1 MFLNNYIMF
10 FFLNAMIKNIKLINL
25 MGLRCPLP
33 VLKIAKKIKE
43 IKKGD
48 IIKVKVDDPK
58 AENDINELK
67 KQIKIKIIKKIKNLY
82 LKLKKILFINFL
94 FIGS

>member
-1 MFLNNYIMF
+1 
-10 FFLNAMIKNIKLINL
+10 

-43 IKKGD
+43 INKGD

-58 AENDINELK
+58 AEKDINELN
-67 KQIKIKIIKKIKNLY
+67 KQIKIKIKKKIRHNDFM
-82 LKLKKILFINFL
+82 LFEIEK
-94 FIGS
+94 S

>member
-1 MFLNNYIMF
+1 
-10 FFLNAMIKNIKLINL
+10 MIKKTKLIDL

-43 IKKGD
+43 VRKGD

-58 AENDINELK
+58 AENDINELN
-67 KQIKIKIIKKIKNLY
+67 KQIKITIIKKIKHNDFMFFEIE
-82 LKLKKILFINFL
+82 KN
-94 FIGS
+94 

>member
-1 MFLNNYIMF
+1 
-10 FFLNAMIKNIKLINL
+10 MIKKTKLINL

-43 IKKGD
+43 IKTGD

-58 AENDINELK
+58 AEKDIGELN
-67 KQIKIKIIKKIKNLY
+67 KQIKIKIIKKIKHNDFMLFEI
-82 LKLKKILFINFL
+82 KKN
-94 FIGS
+94 

>member
-1 MFLNNYIMF
+1 
-10 FFLNAMIKNIKLINL
+10 MIKKTKLINL

-43 IKKGD
+43 INKGD

-58 AENDINELK
+58 AENDINELN
-67 KQIKIKIIKKIKNLY
+67 KQIKIKIKKKLNIMISCY
-82 LKLKKILFINFL
+82 LK
-94 FIGS
+94 

>member
-1 MFLNNYIMF
+1 MLSNVFDKYIIF
-10 FFLNAMIKNIKLINL
+10 FFLNAMIKKTKLIDL

-67 KQIKIKIIKKIKNLY
+67 KQIKIKIIKKIKHNDFMFFEIE
-82 LKLKKILFINFL
+82 KN
-94 FIGS
+94 